1 MTYAAAKAQC
11 ESDGS
16 FLAIP
21 RSEAE
26 NDFIAGLIPNEDI
39 WIGINDIEQEG
50 RYVTIHGSDI
60 SYSNWNTITGQPDNY
75 IGPRADGLVSIPEGE
90 DGINIRKEDKKW
102 NDNLVNVLLKF
113 VCSKSVGN

>member
-1 MTYAAAKAQC
+1 M
-11 ESDGS
+11 
-16 FLAIP
+16 
-21 RSEAE
+21 
-26 NDFIAGLIPNEDI
+26 
-39 WIGINDIEQEG
+39 
-50 RYVTIHGSDI
+50 TIHGSDI